1 MRYLQQRCRAGQ
13 AVAFA
18 NHGTQDVIVLGTLG
32 VKRSLS
38 MDAVNDALE
47 AVSISMAFLEVSALS
62 RALTKAR
69 LLSALN

>member
-1 MRYLQQRCRAGQ
+1 M
-13 AVAFA
+13 AFE

-38 MDAVNDALE
+38 MDAVNDDLE

-62 RALTKAR
+62 RALKRAR
-69 LLSALN
+69 L